1 MMSSNIVQTL
11 AQQPAGRGAPE
22 GKASGDGFLAELAEG
37 VEKLTGEKVS
47 VDQLQAWLSGEA
59 PDGFP
64 AQALM
69 EGLAEG
75 LGEEQALDPEALAEL
90 LADADGLPEEL
101 ASELPK
107 AMTGE
112 EGGEDGE
119 TDVAGLLGL
128 LALAREGG
136 GRNSGGEGQL
146 GRQVEAMLARLRRG
160 GGGDEGLRQA
170 PAEAPRSGEGES
182 AADTRAFRQL
192 VEAATAARDAQSQ
205 GSRADLPQL
214 QPVRTP
220 VNQPGFSQAV
230 GERVLWMARNEVQ
243 QARIQINPPGLGPL
257 EVSLQLGEER
267 TSVQFNA
274 HHAATRE
281 ALAAD
286 MPRLR
291 TLLAEGGFQ
300 NVDVNVSSQ
309 DRGTDGRAGT
319 DADGSQAGGT
329 FRGEV
334 GGEGEAGELGV
345 QEIAGA
351 ATGRGLVDHYV

>member
-22 GKASGDGFLAELAEG
+22 GKASGDGFLAELVEG
-37 VEKLTGEKVS
+37 VEQLTGEKVT
-47 VDQLQAWLSGEA
+47 VEQLRAWLAGDA

-69 EGLAEG
+69 KGLAEG
-75 LGEEQALDPEALAEL
+75 LGDGEATLDPEALAGL
-90 LADADGLPEEL
+90 LAESEELPE
-101 ASELPK
+101 A
-107 AMTGE
+107 ARAGVE
-112 EGGEDGE
+112 EGQ

-136 GRNSGGEGQL
+136 GRGADGEAPL
-146 GRQVEAMLARLRRG
+146 GRQVEAVLSRLRQSG
-160 GGGDEGLRQA
+160 GEEGLRRA
-170 PAEAPRSGEGES
+170 LAEAPRGGEVDVE
-182 AADTRAFRQL
+182 AAGDSRAFRQL
-192 VEAATAARDAQSQ
+192 MDAAMAARDGQPTAQR
-205 GSRADLPQL
+205 GEVPTLPA
-214 QPVRTP
+214 VRTP
-220 VNQPGFSQAV
+220 VQQPGFSQAV

-243 QARIQINPPGLGPL
+243 QARIQLNPPGLGPL

-267 TSVQFNA
+267 SSVQFNA
-274 HHAATRE
+274 HHSATRE

-291 TLLAEGGFQ
+291 TLLAEGGFE

-309 DRGTDGRAGT
+309 ERGTDGRAGT
-319 DADGSQAGGT
+319 DGDGSQAGGT
-329 FRGEV
+329 FRGQAGEGD
-334 GGEGEAGELGV
+334 GGELAV

-351 ATGRGLVDHYV
+351 ASGRGLVDHYV